1 MNKKT
6 IVTFSILLIVCAM
19 FYVKIHPNSNPAN
32 TASGISSAKVEM
44 QSNEENLISVFNKS
58 TLAGK
63 SRVHFFEQLEGIDWS
78 RLNKI
83 DSKTTFEVLDWLY
96 STSDYSELEISSI
109 MGAYRGLDGAM
120 AETYSAL
127 IANIFVKNELDFV
140 KMLKTKSETNQ
151 KIVCTQIAYGCTYK
165 NSESIIRITEGI
177 MAKNP
182 NTEEQILLN
191 DIVRLIKKIE
201 NQ

>member
-6 IVTFSILLIVCAM
+6 IMIFSIILIACAL
-19 FYVKIHPNSNPAN
+19 FYVKIHPNSNHVNIP
-32 TASGISSAKVEM
+32 SSISPAKVEM
-44 QSNEENLISVFNKS
+44 QSNEENLISVFNKN
-58 TLAGK
+58 TLSGK
-63 SRVHFFEQLEGIDWS
+63 SRVHFFEQLDGIDWS

-83 DSKTTFEVLDWLY
+83 DSKTTFEILDWLY

-127 IANIFVKNELDFV
+127 IANIFAKNELDFV
-140 KMLKTKSETNQ
+140 KILKTKSETNQ
-151 KIVCTQIAYGCTYK
+151 IIVCTQIAYGCSYK

-191 DIVRLIKKIE
+191 DIVQLIKKIE
-201 NQ
+201 IQ